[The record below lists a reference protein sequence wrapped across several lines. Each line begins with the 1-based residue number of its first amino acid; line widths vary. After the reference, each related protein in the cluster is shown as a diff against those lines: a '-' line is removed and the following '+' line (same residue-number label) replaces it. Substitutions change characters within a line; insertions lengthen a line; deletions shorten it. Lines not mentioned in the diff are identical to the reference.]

1 MLNKRC
7 YRANLEAEL
16 LRAHVK
22 LRLAFKD
29 RDESVTAT
37 LVRYGPYEVR
47 LYEPP
52 HNLSAGDFLF
62 WIELF
67 DHDSQSPIDIRS
79 SCMLDDAVID
89 AEYLIAQARQ
99 FSDQFGHA

>member
-1 MLNKRC
+1 LSKRC

-22 LRLAFKD
+22 LRLD

-52 HNLSAGDFLF
+52 HSLTAGDFLF

-79 SCMLDDAVID
+79 SYMLDDAVID

-99 FSDQFGHA
+99 FSEQSGHA

>member
-16 LRAHVK
+16 LRAHVQ
-22 LRLAFKD
+22 LRLASKD
-29 RDESVTAT
+29 GDESGTVTLA
-37 LVRYGPYEVR
+37 RYGPYEVR

-52 HNLSAGDFLF
+52 HSLSAGDFLF

-79 SCMLDDAVID
+79 SYMLDHAVIA
-89 AEYLIAQARQ
+89 AECLIAQAKQ
-99 FSDQFGHA
+99 FREQFGHA